1 MMSPVVSSENEC
13 RQVLSWGLA
22 ALLLLST
29 APAWAAFRPGA
40 AVLDFQNVSAYSGHL
55 LGRRAADQLALELGA
70 TGSWKV
76 VDRMQT
82 RRAALQ
88 RELRAP
94 YAVGLMQELA
104 HAIGGDMIFT
114 GAIQKVEVSP
124 KSGTTRLTL
133 LVEAIDQIS
142 GQSAMAT
149 VHTGEAVRQ
158 EKMPQPT
165 DVLVGE
171 ALAAAAAL
179 AAKAISAGT
188 GAMVQVMEPGDGKT
202 VRLKPAS
209 GVQMRSGCRLLL
221 YRSVLEDQERV
232 PRKLIGTLMLTNC
245 GPEACTARVLAKAG
259 DIHTD
264 DIAVTVCCGQ
274 LEE

>member
-1 MMSPVVSSENEC
+1 MMSPAVSIENKR

-22 ALLLLST
+22 ALLLMAA
-29 APAWAAFRPGA
+29 APAQAAFRPGA
-40 AVLDFQNVSAYSGHL
+40 VVLDFQNVSPYSGHL

-76 VDRMQT
+76 VDRAQT
-82 RRAALQ
+82 RRAARQ
-88 RELRAP
+88 RDLRAP

-104 HAIGGDMIFT
+104 HALGGDMIFT
-114 GAIQKVEVSP
+114 GAIQKIEVSP
-124 KSGTTRLTL
+124 KSGTIRLTL
-133 LVEAIDQIS
+133 LVEAIDQVS

-149 VHTGEAVRQ
+149 VQVGEALRQ
-158 EKMPQPT
+158 EKNPQPT

-179 AAKAISAGT
+179 AARAVSAGT
-188 GAMVQVMEPGDGKT
+188 GVTMTVTEPGDGKT
-202 VRLKPAS
+202 VRLKPVDGA
-209 GVQMRSGCRLLL
+209 MIRSGCRLLL
-221 YRSVLEDQERV
+221 YRSALEQQERV
-232 PRKLIGTLMLTNC
+232 PVKLIGTLMVTNS
-245 GPEACTARVLAKAG
+245 GPDAYTARVLAKAG

-264 DIAVTVCCGQ
+264 DVAVTVCCGQ